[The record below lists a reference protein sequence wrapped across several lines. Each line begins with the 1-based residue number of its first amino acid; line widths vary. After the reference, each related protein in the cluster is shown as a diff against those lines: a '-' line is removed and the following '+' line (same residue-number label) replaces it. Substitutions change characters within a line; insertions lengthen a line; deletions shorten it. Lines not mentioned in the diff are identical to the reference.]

1 VSVDKPRSAR
11 KLVDRYKLPFPLLS
25 DESREVVRRYGLV
38 HAGGG
43 PDGQDIPVPAL
54 LIIDTDGR
62 IEWAHVARRVQDR
75 VNPDM
80 LLEHLRHRAP
90 KERNESTVTGEAGS
104 GGAVGQPPR

>member
-1 VSVDKPRSAR
+1 M
-11 KLVDRYKLPFPLLS
+11 LLS

-75 VNPDM
+75 VDPD
-80 LLEHLRHRAP
+80 LLLDRLRRPAAQQ
-90 KERNESTVTGEAGS
+90 RDESAVVREAGP